1 MRKFRFS
8 LQPVQILR
16 DRQEQAALNV
26 YARALQVAAEAE
38 GRLLAARQ
46 ALEQAW
52 SALRPDTGRPL
63 SATALAQG
71 HEHCQLLSRRADAC
85 AQALH
90 AAQAAVAQAFARWM
104 TARQNSAVLA
114 KCREKQ
120 LQEHRLRARQ
130 HEQKQLDELGRRR
143 PAFAATGLTEEY

>member
-26 YARALQVAAEAE
+26 YARALQGAAEAE
-38 GRLLAARQ
+38 ARLLAARQ
-46 ALEQAW
+46 ALEDAW
-52 SALRPDTGRPL
+52 AALRPDAGRPL

-71 HEHCQLLSRRADAC
+71 HEHGQVLTRRADAC

-90 AAQAAVAQAFARWM
+90 AAQAAVAQAFSRWM
-104 TARQNSAVLA
+104 TTRQNSAVLA
-114 KCREKQ
+114 KCRENQ
-120 LQEHRLRARQ
+120 LREHRLRIRQ

-143 PAFAATGLTEEY
+143 PEGAAAGLPEEY